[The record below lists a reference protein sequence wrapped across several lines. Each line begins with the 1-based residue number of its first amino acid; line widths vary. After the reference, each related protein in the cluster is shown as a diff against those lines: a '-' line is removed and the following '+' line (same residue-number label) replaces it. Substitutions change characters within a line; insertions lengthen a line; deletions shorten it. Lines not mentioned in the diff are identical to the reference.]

1 MRRFEETFFE
11 HFLVLMK
18 LLSLFQFFAPEWKTP
33 ISQCFK
39 VTFVEQP
46 KGSHLEVC
54 EVKCFHKIDAE
65 INI

>member
-1 MRRFEETFFE
+1 
-11 HFLVLMK
+11 MK
-18 LLSLFQFFAPEWKTP
+18 LLSLSQFFAPECKIP

-46 KGSHLEVC
+46 KGSHLKVC

-65 INI
+65 INIWKKFSLHTK